1 MADEMGTAAVQN
13 DAELKKSIKSGMGLV
28 VFAVAMTV
36 IALGSI
42 GFIIYNKVTEEKRI
56 DNAVSE
62 RCVTPANSVE
72 GPTVSGDSS
81 DVPIAD
87 TTNCTNSDNSGTA
100 TASVNSAEYL
110 YIGEWGLKVK
120 LPSDYYVKYRFEP
133 DTGSVVKGSLAL
145 SASSKNA
152 QQWQNYGNYDNG
164 GAVVTIIRMDHEN
177 TEPASAPKF
186 IGKIGDYYYYERTP
200 QQCAVID
207 DCDGE
212 NAVYKALDAMFG
224 DINNYS
230 AI

>member
-1 MADEMGTAAVQN
+1 MADEMGTATVRN

-28 VFAVAMTV
+28 VFAVVMTV

-42 GFIIYNKVTEEKRI
+42 GFIIYSKITEEKRI

-72 GPTVSGDSS
+72 GPTISGNPD
-81 DVPIAD
+81 DVTVTD
-87 TTNCTNSDNSGTA
+87 TTNCINSDNSGTT

-145 SASSKNA
+145 SASPKSA
-152 QQWQNYGNYDNG
+152 QQWSNYGNYDNG
-164 GAVVTIIRMDHEN
+164 GAVATIFRMDHEN

-212 NAVYKALDAMFG
+212 GAVFDALDAVFS

>member
-1 MADEMGTAAVQN
+1 MAEEGSAAMAQN

-28 VFAVAMTV
+28 VFAVVMTV

-56 DNAVSE
+56 DDAVSE
-62 RCVTPANSVE
+62 RCLTPANSVE
-72 GPTVSGDSS
+72 GPIVSGDSS
-81 DVPIAD
+81 DMVISN
-87 TTNCTNSDNSGTA
+87 TTDCIDSDDSEPT
-100 TASVNSAEYL
+100 TSSVNTAEYL

-133 DTGSVVKGSLAL
+133 DTGSEVKGSLAL
-145 SASSKNA
+145 SASPKNA
-152 QQWQNYGNYDNG
+152 QQWQNFGNYDNG
-164 GAVVTIIRMDHEN
+164 GAVIKVFRMDHEN
-177 TEPASAPKF
+177 TELASAPKF

-207 DCDGE
+207 DCDRE
-212 NAVYKALDAMFG
+212 NAVYEALDAMFG